1 MFKDDVSKFIKD
13 CMFIKPDKSRSEEYY
28 FGESNPLK
36 DKLINWINSLRE
48 FIKTASENNP
58 NFAPKDGL
66 PICRQMSES
75 LSKIL
80 CDEFN
85 IEGAKVGWINEIN
98 ASCWSHIGNS
108 DLYGKG
114 KNAKDT
120 RIRLDDVVDTKNG
133 FKYKNK
139 KGIYYVIM
147 LGYPLFA
154 MDDMFT
160 TGEAAACL
168 VHELGHAM
176 QHIVTSLNQTAMLG
190 VYESLYRIYNTT
202 FYNYDEKSRNEI
214 NRSLVRLRKAYDKGD
229 QKEIEKIGNE
239 LYEEANPDKEGR
251 SFSKM
256 TNDELQGMSMDEN
269 PDWDSNMIKVLDN
282 AKQSAKRERNNIFSY
297 IKNFFKAGISLV
309 FSPLY
314 ALAITFQKNKN
325 AGSELNRFKQF
336 EETADNF
343 AQIYGLGVE
352 TVSLQKK
359 FNEMRV
365 QTSTN
370 SSNILSRVP
379 LLDLTWSL
387 DSLKD
392 DYCSALCGYPS
403 NLNRALNIYKA
414 AKYELANNKDL
425 SQQAKQELNNQI
437 EQYKQ
442 FYEDFV
448 KLNSGKGFFYRII
461 SGISRKNIEKA
472 ASKDRT
478 VYDLVLKPLQ
488 KRADPNFDPDSE
500 TGVISK

>member
-1 MFKDDVSKFIKD
+1 MYKDEVNKFLKD
-13 CMFIKPDKSRSEEYY
+13 CTSINLDKSRSEEYY

-36 DKLINWINSLRE
+36 DRLISWINSLRE
-48 FIKTASENNP
+48 FIKTASEGKP
-58 NFAPKDGL
+58 NFTPKDGL

-75 LSKIL
+75 LSRIL
-80 CDEFN
+80 IDEFN
-85 IEGAKVGWINEIN
+85 IEGAKIGWINEIN
-98 ASCWSHIGNS
+98 ASCWCHIGNS

-114 KNAKDT
+114 KDAKDT
-120 RIRLDDVVDTKNG
+120 RIRLDDIVDTKNG

-176 QHIVTSLNQTAMLG
+176 QHVITSLNQTAALS
-190 VYESLYRIYNTT
+190 VYESLYKIYNTT
-202 FYNYDEKSRNEI
+202 FYTYNEKSRNEI
-214 NRSLVRLRKAYDKGD
+214 NRTLIRMRKAFDRGD

-239 LYEEANPDKEGR
+239 LYEESNKDKEGR
-251 SFSKM
+251 SYSQM
-256 TNDELQGMSMDEN
+256 TNDELQGMSMDAN

-282 AKQSAKRERNNIFSY
+282 AKQSAKRERGSLFQR
-297 IKNFFKAGISLV
+297 IKNLFRSAFGLV
-309 FSPLY
+309 LSPIY
-314 ALAITFQKNKN
+314 ALMIASQKNKN
-325 AGSELNRFKQF
+325 ANGELNRFKQF

-359 FNEMRV
+359 FNEMQV
-365 QTSTN
+365 QLSTN
-370 SSNILSRVP
+370 TSNILSRVP

-392 DYCSALCGYPS
+392 DYYSALCGYPS
-403 NLNRALNIYKA
+403 SMNRALNIYKA
-414 AKYELANNKDL
+414 AKYELANNRDL

-437 EQYKQ
+437 EQYKK
-442 FYEDFV
+442 FYDEFV
-448 KLNSGKGFFYRII
+448 KLNSNKGFFYRII

-472 ASKDRT
+472 ASKDRM

-488 KRADPNFDPDSE
+488 KRSDPNFDPDSD
-500 TGVISK
+500 TGVI

>member
-1 MFKDDVSKFIKD
+1 MYKDIVNDFLKD
-13 CMFIKPDKSRSEEYY
+13 CMFIKLNKSRSEEYY

-36 DKLINWINSLRE
+36 DKLISWVNSLRE
-48 FIKTASENNP
+48 FVKTASEDKP
-58 NFAPKDGL
+58 NFAPKDAL

-75 LSKIL
+75 LSRIL
-80 CDEFN
+80 IEEFN
-85 IEGAKVGWINEIN
+85 IEGAKIGWINEIN
-98 ASCWSHIGNS
+98 ASCWCHLGNS
-108 DLYGKG
+108 DLYGKS
-114 KNAKDT
+114 KDAKDT
-120 RIRLDDVVDTKNG
+120 RIRLNDIVDTKNG

-147 LGYPLFA
+147 LGYPIFA
-154 MDDMFT
+154 MDDIFT
-160 TGEAAACL
+160 AGEAAACL

-176 QHIVTSLNQTAMLG
+176 QHVVTSLNQTAALS
-190 VYESLYRIYNTT
+190 VYESVYKIYNTS
-202 FYNYDEKSRNEI
+202 FYKYSDQARNEI
-214 NRSLVRLRKAYDKGD
+214 NRTLIKLRKAFDKGD
-229 QKEIEKIGNE
+229 QKEIEKLGNE
-239 LYEEANPDKEGR
+239 LYEESNKDKEGR
-251 SFSKM
+251 SYSQL

-282 AKQSAKRERNNIFSY
+282 AKQTAKRERGSLFHG
-297 IKNFFKAGISLV
+297 IKNLFKSLFGLVLSPIYAIMIS
-309 FSPLY
+309 S
-314 ALAITFQKNKN
+314 QKNKN
-325 AGSELNRFKQF
+325 ANGELNKFKQF

-365 QTSTN
+365 QLNTN

-392 DYCSALCGYPS
+392 DYYSALCGYPS
-403 NLNRALNIYKA
+403 SMNRALNIYKA

-425 SQQAKQELNNQI
+425 SLQAKQELNNQI
-437 EQYKQ
+437 EQYKK
-442 FYEDFV
+442 FYDEFV
-448 KLNSGKGFFYRII
+448 KLNSSKGFFYRII

-472 ASKDRT
+472 ASKDKT

-488 KRADPNFDPDSE
+488 KRSDPNFNPDSDNDI
-500 TGVISK
+500 IS